1 MKRQTIWKMRLLTAL
16 LAVFV
21 LAPVWAQN
29 SGRIISGKVVDESGE
44 PLAGAVVM
52 INGDSSSAVGT
63 DIDGKFSIAAT
74 SGKNVLTV
82 SMIGFRTAWWT
93 RFPGGTLK

>member
-52 INGDSSSAVGT
+52 INGDSSSAVGRT
-63 DIDGKFSIAAT
+63 
-74 SGKNVLTV
+74 LTESSALRLHPERMCLLSV
-82 SMIGFRTAWWT
+82 
-93 RFPGGTLK
+93 

>member
-44 PLAGAVVM
+44 PLAGAIVM
-52 INGDSSSAVGT
+52 INGDCAYCQY
-63 DIDGKFSIAAT
+63 DRFQDG
-74 SGKNVLTV
+74 
-82 SMIGFRTAWWT
+82 IGGRGSRAEH
-93 RFPGGTLK
+93 

>member
-21 LAPVWAQN
+21 LSPVWAQN
-29 SGRIISGKVVDESGE
+29 SGIISGKVVDESGE

-63 DIDGKFSIAAT
+63 DIDGNSA
-74 SGKNVLTV
+74 SRLHPERMCLLSV
-82 SMIGFRTAWWT
+82 
-93 RFPGGTLK
+93 

>member
-52 INGDSSSAVGT
+52 INGD
-63 DIDGKFSIAAT
+63 
-74 SGKNVLTV
+74 
-82 SMIGFRTAWWT
+82 
-93 RFPGGTLK
+93 